1 MRALTSGEPLHVDF
15 GLLLLRLGLGG
26 SLLIF
31 HGWDKLSGGPALWA
45 RLGSNMANLGVHI
58 WPAAWGLAAATA
70 ESLGS
75 FLLILGLWTRPAA
88 ALIACTLFVAVLR
101 HLNLPPEA
109 AGAGWKGASHAL
121 ELGAA
126 TLCVFFAGPGRLSLA
141 RGGK

>member
-1 MRALTSGEPLHVDF
+1 MRALTAGEPLHLDF
-15 GLLLLRLGLGG
+15 GLLLLRLGVGG

-31 HGWDKLSGGPALWA
+31 HGWDKLGA
-45 RLGSNMANLGVHI
+45 NMANLGVQV
-58 WPAAWGLAAATA
+58 WPTAWGFAAACA

-109 AGAGWKGASHAL
+109 AGAGWQGASHAL
-121 ELGAA
+121 ELLAA
-126 TLCVFFAGPGRLSLA
+126 ALCVFFAGPGKLSLSP
-141 RGGK
+141 R